1 MGELS
6 KLVDTVTEHY
16 NRYQFAQGL
25 QITEEFFLEYFTDN
39 YLELLKKEYF
49 NPKVTTKLLLYRV

>member
-25 QITEEFFLEYFTDN
+25 QITGKVFLEYFYRN
-39 YLELLKKEYF
+39 YLELVKK
-49 NPKVTTKLLLYRV
+49 KSI